1 MKFLLVFTIC
11 SQIGMD
17 CMPPVVHNTHFNSH
31 YECATTGYSI
41 AEEMMADFGQD
52 FVNRHKIVIG
62 FKCKAGSEI

>member
-31 YECATTGYSI
+31 YECATKGYNV

-52 FVNRHKIVIG
+52 FVNRHEIVIG